1 MLLGRV
7 IGNVVATVKNA
18 SLDGKTLLL
27 VQPLDRQLR
36 ETGKPF
42 VAIDSVGAGEGEM
55 IYWCRGRE
63 ASFPFLPEIVPTEAT
78 IVAIVDTV
86 NIPAKKAGR
95 AP

>member
-27 VQPLDRQLR
+27 VQPLDRQGR
-36 ETGKPF
+36 EKGKPF

-63 ASFPFLPEIVPTEAT
+63 ASFAFLPEIVPTEAT

-86 NIPAKKAGR
+86 NIPVR
-95 AP
+95 PAPRS

>member
-86 NIPAKKAGR
+86 NIPARKAGS